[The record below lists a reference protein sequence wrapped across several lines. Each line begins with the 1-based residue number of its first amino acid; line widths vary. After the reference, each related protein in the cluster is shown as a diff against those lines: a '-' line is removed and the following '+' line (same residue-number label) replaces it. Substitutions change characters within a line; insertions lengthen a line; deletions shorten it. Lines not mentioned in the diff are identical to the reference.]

1 MSCPTP
7 AAACLL
13 CPPPLQEAIK
23 VVQPLLLW
31 KIIQFFESYEPGDQ
45 SGLVAVYCYAAALSL
60 SAFALTVLQHVYYY
74 LVLRTGMK
82 MRVAVCHLIYG
93 KVSSSACFVL
103 RWQKFP
109 RSATVKKVL
118 CVRQALSL
126 SSESMCH
133 TTTGQIVNLLSND
146 VNRFDEVQSPF
157 SFTLL
162 CFPRVMSASR

>member
-1 MSCPTP
+1 M
-7 AAACLL
+7 
-13 CPPPLQEAIK
+13 
-23 VVQPLLLW
+23 VQPLLLW

-45 SGLVAVYCYAAALSL
+45 SSLVAVYCYAAALSL

-93 KVSSSACFVL
+93 KVSRSACAL

-109 RSATVKKVL
+109 RSATVKKMF

-126 SSESMCH
+126 SSESMGH

-146 VNRFDEVQSPF
+146 VNRFDEVQNPF
-157 SFTLL
+157 SFTSL
-162 CFPRVMSASR
+162 CFPRVVSASR